1 MKRSALLGLILAL
14 HVLAPGSVAPQELA
28 DPVLRGRVFV
38 GDTVA
43 RGGTVVLHRVS
54 SETQGEIDSASVAA
68 DGTFS
73 VRLPSVPDPA
83 RSEVYFASVRHAGI
97 LYFGQPVNLPVQLD
111 SVYEIRTYDTTMVAR
126 EGQMIPV
133 EAREIFLQVSEGQQW
148 DAVDLFQL
156 RNDGPRTL
164 VAQDGGVVWSYPLP
178 EGARDATVSDMG
190 LGAEA
195 AEVRE
200 GRLVVTAPIPPGE
213 RMYVVRYALDDPYV
227 AVPVSEAIEALEIL
241 VREPAPPLDAEG
253 LQPLDRVE
261 LEPGSAYLRFSGA
274 NLSQGQVGLVA
285 GKKTSTPP
293 VGWYSFILALALTAV
308 GVWAVQSGATRGP
321 APAAPKAQGREDLL
335 LEVAKLDEEHAARVS
350 PSAEERGLYEARRR
364 DLLRR
369 IRASG

>member
-1 MKRSALLGLILAL
+1 MRPFFLLGLLA
-14 HVLAPGSVAPQELA
+14 ATPFMSAGSAAAQELA
-28 DPVLRGRVFV
+28 DPVLHGRVFV
-38 GDTVA
+38 GDTAA

-54 SETQGEIDSASVAA
+54 SETQGEVDSVTIAQ

-73 VRLPSVPDPA
+73 VRLPAVPDPA

-111 SVYEIRTYDTTMVAR
+111 SVYEIRAYDTAMVAL
-126 EGQMIPV
+126 EGQAVPV
-133 EAREIFLQVSEGQQW
+133 AAREIFLQANENQRW

-164 VAQDGGVVWSYPLP
+164 VAQEDGVVWSHPLP

-190 LGAEA
+190 LGAGA

-200 GRLVVTAPIPPGE
+200 GRLVVTSPIPPGE
-213 RMYVVRYALDDPYV
+213 RMYVVRYALGDPYV
-227 AVPVSEAIEALEIL
+227 SVPLPQPTEALDIFI
-241 VREPAPPLDAEG
+241 REPAPPLDAVG
-253 LQPLDRVE
+253 LQPMAPVE
-261 LEPGSAYLRFSGA
+261 MEPGSAYLRFSA
-274 NLSQGQVGLVA
+274 TDLTSGQVGLER
-285 GKKTSTPP
+285 GKRASPPP
-293 VGWYSFILALALTAV
+293 VGWYSFVLALALSAV

-321 APAAPKAQGREDLL
+321 VPAPPPQGRGELL
-335 LEVAKLDEEHAARVS
+335 LEVAKLDEEFSLRAS

-369 IRASG
+369 IRALG